1 MSAIDLRRGL
11 TLMEMLVAIVLVTM
25 LVAIGGAIAQRVL
38 AVHARTSAADSRR
51 SALADALATLTRHA
65 ASVQPMQGDLR
76 AARDTTLEIVHDIGM
91 TTVCRAAGD
100 TLVVTSGADTVPW
113 SSTLP
118 RAITTDDIV
127 RIWHEADAR
136 WLPRNV
142 LAVAPASGT
151 CGDSARPWPGTG
163 TQRLLLDRNTA
174 GLRPGTLVR
183 VLRRERWSLVLGG
196 DGKWSLAL
204 ATWDA
209 SRNIFAVPQPLL
221 SPLASPSARTG
232 AGFDVRAVDGE
243 GRALADTAL
252 ANAHALLVTLRSLPS
267 ARLGA
272 ITDSVRINVAGR

>member
-1 MSAIDLRRGL
+1 MSAIELRRGL
-11 TLMEMLVAIVLVTM
+11 TLVEMLVAIVLVTM
-25 LVAIGGAIAQRVL
+25 LVAIGGATTQRVL

-76 AARDTTLEIVHDIGM
+76 TARNTTLEIVHDIGM

-118 RAITTDDIV
+118 RAITTDDVV

-142 LAVAPASGT
+142 LAIAPASGT
-151 CGDSARPWPGTG
+151 CGESARPWPGAG

-174 GLRPGTLVR
+174 GLRPGATVR

-209 SRNIFAVPQPLL
+209 SRDIFAVPQPLL

-252 ANAHALLVTLRSLPS
+252 AGAHALLVTLRSLPT
-267 ARLGA
+267 ARLDA
-272 ITDSVRINVAGR
+272 ITDSVRINVAIR